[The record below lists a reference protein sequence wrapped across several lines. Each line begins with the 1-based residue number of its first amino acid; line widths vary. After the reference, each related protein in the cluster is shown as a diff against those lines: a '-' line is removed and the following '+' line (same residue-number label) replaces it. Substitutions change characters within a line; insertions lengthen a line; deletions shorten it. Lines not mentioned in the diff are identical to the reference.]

1 MLSTKLPLRTALLA
15 AALMTGASLAQGLL
29 QPAHST
35 STAPLIEYGEPVNGS
50 LTDQDGQNYK
60 DGARVKAYAFQ
71 GEEGETVHIR
81 LGSDDFDTYLS
92 LFDPNGIVLEWNDD
106 DWENY
111 GSGFAW
117 NSTLVAELSESGLYT
132 VVVSGYSAWDYG
144 DFQLS
149 VDEGPAVS
157 LRDFSDAVALQ
168 VPGELAVPITS
179 DMPPT
184 GDGFSGPSQLFT
196 FDVAED
202 LLVRAHATS
211 ETLDPVLLLY
221 DADGVLITFNDDRHD
236 SANEAAWLD
245 SQITAELAPGTY
257 YLVAGTYSESWDP
270 SDQELL
276 LTVSAFRR
284 ID

>member
-1 MLSTKLPLRTALLA
+1 MLSSKLSVRTALIA
-15 AALMTGASLAQGLL
+15 VALLTGTSLAQGVVR
-29 QPAHST
+29 PAHST
-35 STAPLIEYGEPVNGS
+35 FTAPLVGYGEPVSGS

-60 DGARVKAYAFQ
+60 DGSRVKAYAFR
-71 GEEGETVHIR
+71 GEEGQTVHIR

-92 LFDPNGIVLEWNDD
+92 LFDPNGLVLEWNDD
-106 DWENY
+106 DWDSY

-117 NSTLVAELSESGLYT
+117 NSTLAVVLPESGRYT

-149 VDEGPAVS
+149 IDEGTAVS
-157 LRDFSDAVALQ
+157 LRDFSDALPLQ
-168 VPGELAVPITS
+168 VPGELSVSISP

-184 GDGFSGPSQLFT
+184 GDGFSGPSQLFS

-202 LLVRAHATS
+202 LLLRVHATS

-221 DADGVLITFNDDRHD
+221 DADGALITFNDDHYD
-236 SANEAAWLD
+236 PANEESWLD
-245 SQITAELAPGTY
+245 SLISAELAAGSY

-276 LTVSAFRR
+276 LTVGAFRR